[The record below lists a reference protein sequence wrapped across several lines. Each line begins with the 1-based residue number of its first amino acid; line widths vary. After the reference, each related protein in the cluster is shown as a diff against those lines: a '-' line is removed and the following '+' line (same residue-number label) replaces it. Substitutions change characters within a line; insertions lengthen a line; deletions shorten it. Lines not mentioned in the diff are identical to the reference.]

1 MQLIDVE
8 ELKKV
13 LEVEPLNIKTDGSID
28 RKAVIDF
35 LSGITNLD
43 PKVKGSLVMYVMSLP
58 DIQPERKT
66 GKWVA
71 VGECYVK
78 CSECGLET
86 TKNELRG
93 IALFGENEPYFCPNC
108 GADMREEN
116 ES

>member
-1 MQLIDVE
+1 MRLIDADFLKEDLTRFYDGEVTARQLIDKQPTVE
-8 ELKKV
+8 TEQKK
-13 LEVEPLNIKTDGSID
+13 G
-28 RKAVIDF
+28 R
-35 LSGITNLD
+35 
-43 PKVKGSLVMYVMSLP
+43 
-58 DIQPERKT
+58 
-66 GKWVA
+66 WVA
-71 VGECYVK
+71 VGERYVK

>member
-1 MQLIDVE
+1 MRLIDADFLKEDLTRFYDGEVTARQLIDKQPTVE
-8 ELKKV
+8 TEQKK
-13 LEVEPLNIKTDGSID
+13 
-28 RKAVIDF
+28 
-35 LSGITNLD
+35 
-43 PKVKGSLVMYVMSLP
+43 
-58 DIQPERKT
+58 

-116 ES
+116 EP

>member
-1 MQLIDVE
+1 MSRPIDADALIENKFKNDISYKAFVN
-8 ELKKV
+8 L
-13 LEVEPLNIKTDGSID
+13 IKRQPTIE
-28 RKAVIDF
+28 
-35 LSGITNLD
+35 
-43 PKVKGSLVMYVMSLP
+43 
-58 DIQPERKT
+58 PERRL
-66 GKWVA
+66 GRWVA

-116 ES
+116 EP

>member
-1 MQLIDVE
+1 MSRPIDADALIENKFKNDISYKAFVN
-8 ELKKV
+8 L
-13 LEVEPLNIKTDGSID
+13 IKRQPTIE
-28 RKAVIDF
+28 
-35 LSGITNLD
+35 
-43 PKVKGSLVMYVMSLP
+43 
-58 DIQPERKT
+58 PERRL
-66 GKWVA
+66 GRWVA

-108 GADMREEN
+108 GADMRKEN